1 MMSMHQ
7 KLEEWNDIR
16 DNLDDDGENVMKA
29 EFLGRQMN
37 FALEELRGISFLWAM
52 NECVMCVRL
61 HRCGGL
67 CVGEVL

>member
-52 NECVMCVRL
+52 NGCVMCVRL